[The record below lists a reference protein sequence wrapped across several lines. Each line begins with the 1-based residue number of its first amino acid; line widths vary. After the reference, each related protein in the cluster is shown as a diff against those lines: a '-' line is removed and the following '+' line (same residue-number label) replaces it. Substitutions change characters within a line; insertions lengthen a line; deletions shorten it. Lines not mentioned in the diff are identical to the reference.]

1 MKKTSDSIVEN
12 FIFDYILRRNSTQQL
27 LLWLY
32 DSINAE
38 KIQDD
43 YKEELMYALIGKKL
57 ISSKDEIQTMID
69 EFRAGNTIPKIYEIL
84 LSFIEE
90 YINIEDSLSMK
101 YLLKETKFEL
111 EAMVNDISLEIISDF
126 TFKMQEVLKT
136 KKTFLERFQKNFLD
150 EEEKNE
156 VISEIANYTFEL
168 SEEQQHNLKRL
179 NEMILENIKNQE
191 LWEK

>member
-1 MKKTSDSIVEN
+1 
-12 FIFDYILRRNSTQQL
+12 
-27 LLWLY
+27 
-32 DSINAE
+32 
-38 KIQDD
+38 
-43 YKEELMYALIGKKL
+43 MYALIGKKL

-191 LWEK
+191 L